1 MDGIQTVRRE
11 KNGALLFQNDMRG
24 IVMRHNNII
33 TKPRTMVRGTP
44 IRA

>member
-1 MDGIQTVRRE
+1 MDGIQTVRGE
-11 KNGALLFQNDMRG
+11 KNGALLFQNDIGG

-33 TKPRTMVRGTP
+33 TKPRTLVRGTL